1 VGLIRRLKRFIGRVA
16 ANGQMG
22 IGAAGRGWSPE
33 AARTGMTTMPSARIA
48 RHLAA
53 FALLALV
60 GATMMAPAAA
70 AGTLVCTR
78 GLGSAFLCR

>member
-1 VGLIRRLKRFIGRVA
+1 
-16 ANGQMG
+16 
-22 IGAAGRGWSPE
+22 
-33 AARTGMTTMPSARIA
+33 MPSARIA

-53 FALLALV
+53 FALLALI
-60 GATMMAPAAA
+60 GATMIAPAAA